1 MLLWLTNM
9 LVLTL
14 CVQMLAAILP
24 GIEVDGRVPAATVA
38 AALVTVGNLT
48 ARFAVPLPIPLMAS
62 TLVYGCVGNVIAVA
76 VAAAILPGVRV
87 KALTSVVALGL
98 LVTMATVAI
107 PLCWKLAADAGVS
120 IAN

>member
-1 MLLWLTNM
+1 MLLWLTNI

-14 CVQMLAAILP
+14 CVQMFAAILP

-48 ARFAVPLPIPLMAS
+48 SRFAAPLPMSLLAS
-62 TLVYGCVGNVIAVA
+62 TIVYGCVGNVIAVSI
-76 VAAAILPGVRV
+76 AAAILPGVRV
-87 KALTSVVALGL
+87 KAMTSVVMLGL
-98 LVTMATVAI
+98 LVTTATVAI

-120 IAN
+120 LAN